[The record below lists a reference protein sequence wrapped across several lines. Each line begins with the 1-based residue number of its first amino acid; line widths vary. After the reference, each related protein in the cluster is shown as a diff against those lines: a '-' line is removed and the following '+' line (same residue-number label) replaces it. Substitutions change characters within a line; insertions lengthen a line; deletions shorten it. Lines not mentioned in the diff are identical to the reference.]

1 MGVQWALGSAVQYTS
16 TGSAV
21 TMRWGIGSAFVLQEY
36 VAAGGAGH
44 PTMRRWGG
52 VPYMM
57 PGPVLA
63 GRSW

>member
-1 MGVQWALGSAVQYTS
+1 MTREYFVEGVQVNE
-16 TGSAV
+16 TGE
-21 TMRWGIGSAFVLQEY
+21 TEYFVEG
-36 VAAGGAGH
+36 VEVNETVEAAGGAGH